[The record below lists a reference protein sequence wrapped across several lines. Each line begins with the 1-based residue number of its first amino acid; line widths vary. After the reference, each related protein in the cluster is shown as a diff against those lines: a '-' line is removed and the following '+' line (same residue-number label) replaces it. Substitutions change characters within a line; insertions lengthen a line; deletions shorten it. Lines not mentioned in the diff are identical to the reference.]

1 MAVKPTGLAVNDERI
16 YRAMRNS
23 PKAEYFLREA
33 GVLTD
38 QSMDQVSADYKF
50 RFVISSH
57 RRFFGEEI
65 KPGTA
70 IVQSQKPLPEE
81 RIKYWLERL

>member
-1 MAVKPTGLAVNDERI
+1 
-16 YRAMRNS
+16 
-23 PKAEYFLREA
+23 
-33 GVLTD
+33 
-38 QSMDQVSADYKF
+38 MDQVSADYKF